1 MAETQTLARPYA
13 EAVFELAESQGRLD
27 EWSQALNALSTIV
40 SNPDVAMLL
49 NNPEVADS
57 RLAEVVIEIG
67 SDDLDDSSENLVR
80 LLVANGRLG
89 LAPAIATLY
98 EQRKAQAEH
107 RVDVSVTS
115 AVEFSEEQRS
125 ALAKSLEKRLDR
137 SVRLTFEQDED
148 VIGGAVIRAGD
159 LVIDGS
165 LRAQLERMRQSLAQ

>member
-67 SDDLDDSSENLVR
+67 SEDLDDSSENLVR

-125 ALAKSLEKRLDR
+125 ALAKALEKRLDR

>member
-67 SDDLDDSSENLVR
+67 SEDLDDSSENLVR

-115 AVEFSEEQRS
+115 AVEFSAALGFGQVAGETTRSQRS
-125 ALAKSLEKRLDR
+125 AD
-137 SVRLTFEQDED
+137 VRT
-148 VIGGAVIRAGD
+148 G
-159 LVIDGS
+159 
-165 LRAQLERMRQSLAQ
+165 

>member
-67 SDDLDDSSENLVR
+67 SEDLDDSSENLVR

>member
-67 SDDLDDSSENLVR
+67 SEDLDDSSENLVR

-165 LRAQLERMRQSLAQ
+165 LRAQLERMRQSLAH

>member
-67 SDDLDDSSENLVR
+67 SEDLDDSSENLVR

-89 LAPAIATLY
+89 LAPAIAALY